1 MRFKTNLK
9 AGILL
14 YTMFMACVF
23 MLVLQVYLYQI
34 SYCHKEYQ
42 AQTAYVR
49 ARLMAEMVYQTQN
62 QDVERVVFEE
72 GVVTSRFNKHQHV
85 MTVTLGQKSTTNFA
99 TREILN
105 SHPRRMQVK
114 QSRYQMGLF
123 LHKLRG
129 FKIGIPFHL
138 RCNLI

>member
-14 YTMFMACVF
+14 YSMFMACVF
-23 MLVLQVYLYQI
+23 MLVLQVYLYQV

-49 ARLMAEMVYQTQN
+49 ARLMAEMVYQAQN
-62 QDVERVVFEE
+62 QDLERVVFEE

-85 MTVTLGQKSTTNFA
+85 MTVTLGQKKHYQFYY
-99 TREILN
+99 
-105 SHPRRMQVK
+105 PRNTK
-114 QSRYQMGLF
+114 QPSKENASQAISLPDGTLS
-123 LHKLRG
+123 
-129 FKIGIPFHL
+129 P
-138 RCNLI
+138 

>member
-14 YTMFMACVF
+14 YSMFMACVF
-23 MLVLQVYLYQI
+23 MLVLQVYLYQV

-62 QDVERVVFEE
+62 QDLERVVFEE
-72 GVVTSRFNKHQHV
+72 GVVTSRFNKHHG
-85 MTVTLGQKSTTNFA
+85 MTVTLGQKKHYQFYYPGNT
-99 TREILN
+99 
-105 SHPRRMQVK
+105 K
-114 QSRYQMGLF
+114 QPSKENASQAISLPDGTLS
-123 LHKLRG
+123 
-129 FKIGIPFHL
+129 P
-138 RCNLI
+138 

>member
-14 YTMFMACVF
+14 YSMFMACVF
-23 MLVLQVYLYQI
+23 MLVLQVYLYQV

-62 QDVERVVFEE
+62 QDLERVVFEE

-85 MTVTLGQKSTTNFA
+85 MTVTLGQKKYYQFYY
-99 TREILN
+99 
-105 SHPRRMQVK
+105 PRNTK
-114 QSRYQMGLF
+114 QPSKENASQAISLPDGTLS
-123 LHKLRG
+123 
-129 FKIGIPFHL
+129 P
-138 RCNLI
+138 

>member
-85 MTVTLGQKSTTNFA
+85 MTVTLGQKA
-99 TREILN
+99 LPILL
-105 SHPRRMQVK
+105 PEK
-114 QSRYQMGLF
+114 Y
-123 LHKLRG
+123 
-129 FKIGIPFHL
+129 
-138 RCNLI
+138 

>member
-14 YTMFMACVF
+14 YTMFMTCVF

-85 MTVTLGQKSTTNFA
+85 MTVTLGQKKHYQFCY
-99 TREILN
+99 
-105 SHPRRMQVK
+105 PRNTK
-114 QSRYQMGLF
+114 QPSKENVSQAISLPDGTLS
-123 LHKLRG
+123 
-129 FKIGIPFHL
+129 P
-138 RCNLI
+138 